1 MIIINL
7 GKLLTNHKIIFFFFY
22 HDVWQN
28 YGKDASSHK
37 LKLDIVQWCPAS
49 WLHVAKGST
58 LMSVAYS
65 F

>member
-7 GKLLTNHKIIFFFFY
+7 GKLLTNHKIIFFY
-22 HDVWQN
+22 HDVRQN
-28 YGKDASSHK
+28 YVKDASSHK

-49 WLHVAKGST
+49 WLHVAEGST